1 MSVMDNQV
9 IRQCLSYLPLQDFI
23 APILDYRKQ
32 LKTVNLLKIFIT
44 GQLLAWDSLG
54 TMAETL
60 RSDEAYLSEFDI
72 ESIHKSQLSRRI
84 REVPLEVTQALFEAV
99 VAMIQARESQ
109 ASHVNPSKLSLALV
123 DSTSL
128 RMPPKLGDWAYVTKK
143 QNSVKVHTRLLV
155 IDKHTTYPDQ
165 IIASTGNISDYEGS
179 DTLVVDLDVLYVM
192 DRGYVCYKRMEKWAA
207 GQIDFVVRIANHHHA
222 EVLSERKIP
231 ANEPRVMRDATV
243 ILGNQPKTRMK
254 TPVRLIEFKDE
265 RERFYRIA
273 TTRHDLS
280 AAELMEVYRN
290 RWLIELFFK
299 WLKQHLRFAK
309 LYSYQPEAVWN
320 HIYLALVAYGLAY
333 FVKQEAETKQSV
345 WQITKMIRIYAI
357 KPWERLLDE
366 IERKPSKYSKG
377 RRKKGPPEPINV
389 DDDTPGVLIRQPKKR
404 NR

>member
-1 MSVMDNQV
+1 MSVLDNQV
-9 IRQCLSYLPLQDFI
+9 IRQCLSYLPLQDFT

-54 TMAETL
+54 TMAKTL
-60 RSDEAYLSEFDI
+60 RSDETYQSEFDI
-72 ESIHKSQLSRRI
+72 ESINKSQLSRRI

-99 VAMIQARESQ
+99 VAMIQAR
-109 ASHVNPSKLSLALV
+109 ASHVSHVNQSKLSLALV

-143 QNSVKVHTRLLV
+143 QNSVKVHTRLMV
-155 IDKHTTYPDQ
+155 IDTQTTYPDQ
-165 IIASTGNISDYEGS
+165 IITSTGNVSDYEGS
-179 DTLVVDLDVLYVM
+179 DQLVVDSDVLYVM
-192 DRGYVCYKRMEKWAA
+192 DRGYVCYKRMEKWAT
-207 GQIDFVVRIANHHHA
+207 GKIDFVVRIANHHYA

-280 AAELMEVYRN
+280 AAALMEVYRN

-333 FVKQEAETKQSV
+333 IVKQEAETKQSV
-345 WQITKMIRIYAI
+345 WQITRLIRIYAV

-377 RRKKGPPEPINV
+377 RRKKGPPEPIKV
-389 DDDTPGVLIRQPKKR
+389 DDTPGVIIRQPKKR